1 MNPRMILLLS
11 VAGALLAG
19 CSQSGADRAK
29 AELIAADKAFSAQ
42 SAKEGT
48 QAAFIEVA
56 ASDVKVLDQKS
67 LTGIAAIEAEYK
79 DPEPG
84 ATLTWEPAYADV
96 SSSGD
101 LGYTWGRYTYLV
113 PRKPKVLG
121 MRVKQGTYVTVW
133 RRESGAWKVVL
144 DGGTPDDWRP

>member
-1 MNPRMILLLS
+1 MNTRTITLLS
-11 VAGALLAG
+11 VAAALLAG
-19 CSQSGADRAK
+19 CSQSGADKAK

-56 ASDVKVLDQKS
+56 ASDVKLLSQKS
-67 LTGIAAIEAEYK
+67 LTGLAAIEADYK

-84 ATLTWEPAYADV
+84 TTLTWEPAYADV

-101 LGYTWGRYTYLV
+101 LGYTWGRYTYV
-113 PRKPKVLG
+113 IPRKPKALG
-121 MRVKQGTYVTVW
+121 MRVKQGTYVTIW

-144 DGGTPDDWRP
+144 DGGNPDDWRP